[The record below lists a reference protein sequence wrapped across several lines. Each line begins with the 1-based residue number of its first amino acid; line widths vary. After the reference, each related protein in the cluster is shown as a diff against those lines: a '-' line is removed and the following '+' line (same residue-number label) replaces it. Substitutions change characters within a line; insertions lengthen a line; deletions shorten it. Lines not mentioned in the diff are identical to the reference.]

1 MRAVHARVKRHEAKA
16 QRLLSAQRRRVLH
29 EQLGDY
35 YIVDTKTGVVVETHV
50 DLEAKA
56 RELGLLKP
64 WEYMET

>member
-1 MRAVHARVKRHEAKA
+1 MRAVKARVERHQVKV
-16 QRLLSAQRRRVLH
+16 QRLLRAQRRRVLH

-35 YIVDTKTGVVVETHV
+35 FIVDTKTGVVVETHV

-64 WEYMET
+64 WEYMER